1 MMKRIGLLG
10 LSNPC
15 TKERVNKV
23 VAFLEQLAV
32 DIVVS
37 DRISHHSSGKQRAE
51 IFNQMMKENLD
62 YVFDLSGGDVANEV
76 LPYIDYELY
85 AQSKTIFHGYSD
97 VTCVLN
103 ALASYRPCVL
113 FQLAGNTNTDL
124 IRQYILEEDHSL
136 ICSHALGGNIRCL
149 LKLAGTKYWPQLDG
163 QVLLLESYSGSMEK
177 IRAYFAQLDQLQV
190 FEKVQ
195 SLILAQ
201 FTELDQNER
210 RMELLELAQSY
221 GLLIDQLPQVGHS
234 SNALAVKICRK

>member
-1 MMKRIGLLG
+1 MEFFFSAIISIMKRIGLLG

-15 TKERVNKV
+15 SKERVNKV

-62 YVFDLSGGDVANEV
+62 FVFDLSGGNLANEV

-113 FQLAGNTNTDL
+113 FQLAG
-124 IRQYILEEDHSL
+124 IQIQ
-136 ICSHALGGNIRCL
+136 I
-149 LKLAGTKYWPQLDG
+149 
-163 QVLLLESYSGSMEK
+163 
-177 IRAYFAQLDQLQV
+177 
-190 FEKVQ
+190 
-195 SLILAQ
+195 
-201 FTELDQNER
+201 
-210 RMELLELAQSY
+210 
-221 GLLIDQLPQVGHS
+221 
-234 SNALAVKICRK
+234 